1 VMGCKKVTTFCP
13 PFLHWQDST
22 NTKDVITFK
31 MISAFGSTNIG
42 GVSNKENQDTYFVK
56 DHMFGVLDGHGRGGR
71 NAALTA
77 CTVFSEACMDAS
89 FPKIFA
95 DAEEA
100 LTLIGLRDGP
110 TGGGT
115 TASVLYIDPIE
126 GFCQVGHVGD
136 SEVRYFDEDE
146 GMGVSLTTDHTACSL
161 EEFKRVRALPGENI
175 TFEFAG
181 RPPHNGGRPV
191 FVKEGDDWIL
201 DPKGGN
207 YHCTVRGDWASYII
221 CPYQTERLA
230 ITRALGDFNLK
241 PHGLSAEPS
250 VTTVPAPAVGVTRAI
265 VLASD
270 GLWDAMKYEEVRAIV
285 RQPELL
291 GNAEAATKALMD
303 AALAANARL
312 FGSAVDNVTAVVVYM
327 TAPASL

>member
-1 VMGCKKVTTFCP
+1 
-13 PFLHWQDST
+13 
-22 NTKDVITFK
+22 

-42 GVSNKENQDTYFVK
+42 GASNKENQDTYFVK
-56 DHMFGVLDGHGRGGR
+56 DHMFGVLDGHGHGGR

-77 CTVFSEACMDAS
+77 CTVLSEACMDAS
-89 FPKIFA
+89 FPMIFA

-100 LTLIGLRDGP
+100 LTLIGLRNGP

-146 GMGVSLTTDHTACSL
+146 GAGVSLTTDHSACSL
-161 EEFKRVRALPGENI
+161 EEFKRVRALPGQNI
-175 TFEFAG
+175 TFEFSG
-181 RPPHNGGRPV
+181 RPPHSWARPA
-191 FVKEGDDWIL
+191 FVKEGDDWVL
-201 DPKGGN
+201 DPAGGN
-207 YHCTVRGDWASYII
+207 YHCTVRGDWGSYVV
-221 CPYQTERLA
+221 CPYRTERLA

-241 PHGLSAEPS
+241 PHGVSSEPS
-250 VTTVPAPAVGVTRAI
+250 ITTVPAPAVGVTRAI

-270 GLWDAMKYEEVRAIV
+270 GLWDVMKYEEVRAIV
-285 RQPELL
+285 RQSELL

-303 AALAANARL
+303 AALEANARL
-312 FGSAVDNVTAVVVYM
+312 FGASADNVTAVIVYM
-327 TAPASL
+327 TAPSHE